1 MREQSIVV
9 NWNTAKRIG
18 HIQNPDPAERDIFVH
33 RQNLIGRQRLIV
45 GEIVEYDLSS
55 NGKGLMAVN
64 VVVIESKAASVPEP
78 AAAVSVPAIATQIQI
93 KEISNEQPSE

>member
-1 MREQSIVV
+1 
-9 NWNTAKRIG
+9 
-18 HIQNPDPAERDIFVH
+18 
-33 RQNLIGRQRLIV
+33 
-45 GEIVEYDLSS
+45 
-55 NGKGLMAVN
+55 MAVN